1 MFSPDNLL
9 RWQLQILRLWF
20 IIIAAIYSQTFVH
33 VANLYGVGDCA
44 VCWMDYDKDGD
55 LDIFLSGVDVDQGNY
70 QGSTIHLTTRIYRND
85 GGGVFTDININ
96 LPLAR
101 DIDWGDYDNDG
112 DLDIL
117 MSGTFTATSSRIL
130 KNEGNGNF
138 TEINSGISD
147 IGLGAVDWGDIDND
161 GDLDFVIT
169 GIRNNADVA
178 LLFRND
184 GNNQFTEI
192 TSTILGVRYGS
203 VDFGDSD
210 NDGDL
215 DLLISGHYHATNV
228 NICEV
233 YLNDGN
239 GWLTWSNAGLTRG
252 DLIVSWGD
260 YDNDGDLDILSAG
273 NDQVGKIY
281 RNDGNNI
288 FTDINVDLNGGANR
302 TGPAY
307 WGDFDN
313 DGDLDVVR
321 IRGLFDPAVLYINED
336 GDQFIETSAG
346 LSEIGR
352 GGAAA
357 GDFDLDFDLD
367 LLFAGADGY
376 YTGPELTYWW
386 TFTSDVYRNE
396 NSSLN
401 DPPGVPTGLSA
412 LVMQNSVR
420 LSWHRSID
428 NQTLSPGLTYNLRM
442 GISPNGIEVVSPMSD
457 PVSGQRLIAQRGNAD
472 HDTSWTI
479 KNLTPG
485 TYYWSVQAID
495 HSFVGSAFAPEDSF
509 VITPVGIGHTDI
521 NIPDKFVLYQNYP
534 NPFNNTTVIPFQLS
548 TPAFVRLSIFDV
560 QGRLINTLRY
570 EKLPPGDY
578 TSFWDGT
585 DRKGEP
591 VSSGIYFYRLT
602 VRDSKT
608 NANHHQTHKMLYLQ

>member
-1 MFSPDNLL
+1 MLFPDKFL
-9 RWQLQILRLWF
+9 RRQLQILRLWF
-20 IIIAAIYSQTFVH
+20 IIIAAVYSQSFVH
-33 VANLYGVGDCA
+33 VANLHGVGDGA
-44 VCWMDYDKDGD
+44 VCWTDYDTDGD
-55 LDIFLSGVDVDQGNY
+55 LDVFLSGVDVDQGNF
-70 QGSTIHLTTRIYRND
+70 QGSTIHRTTRIYRND

-96 LPLAR
+96 LPLTR

-117 MSGTFTATSSRIL
+117 MSGTFTAVTSRIL

-138 TEINSGISD
+138 SEINSAISN

-161 GDLDFVIT
+161 GDLDYIIS
-169 GIRNNADVA
+169 GIRNNIDVA
-178 LLFRND
+178 LPFRND
-184 GNNQFTEI
+184 GNDQFTELI
-192 TSTILGVRYGS
+192 STILGVRYGS
-203 VDFGDSD
+203 VDLGDSN

-215 DLLISGHYHATNV
+215 DLLISGHYNATNV
-228 NICEV
+228 DICEV
-233 YLNDGN
+233 YLNNGN
-239 GWLTWSNAGLTRG
+239 GGFTWADAGLTRG

-281 RNDGNNI
+281 RNDGNNL
-288 FTDINVDLNGGANR
+288 FTDINADLNGGANR

-321 IRGLFDPAVLYINED
+321 IRGLFDPAVLYMNE
-336 GDQFIETSAG
+336 GSDQFTETSAG

-357 GDFDLDFDLD
+357 GDFDQDFNLD

-376 YTGPELTYWW
+376 FTGPELSYWW
-386 TFTSDVYRNE
+386 SFSSDVYRND

-412 LVMQNSVR
+412 LVMQNAVR

-442 GISPNGIEVVSPMSD
+442 GISPNGVEVVSPTSD
-457 PVSGQRLIAQRGNAD
+457 PVNGQRLIVQRGNAD

-479 KNLTPG
+479 KNLAPG

-509 VITPVGIGHTDI
+509 VITAVGIGHTSM

-534 NPFNNTTVIPFQLS
+534 NPFNNTTVIRFQLS

-560 QGRLINTLRY
+560 QGRLIITLRQ
-570 EKLPPGDY
+570 EKLPQGDY
-578 TSFWDGT
+578 NPSWNGANHQ
-585 DRKGEP
+585 GEP
-591 VSSGIYFYRLT
+591 VSSGIYFYQLKVT
-602 VRDSKT
+602 HPNSKS
-608 NANHHQTHKMLYLQ
+608 AYYQTKKLIYLK